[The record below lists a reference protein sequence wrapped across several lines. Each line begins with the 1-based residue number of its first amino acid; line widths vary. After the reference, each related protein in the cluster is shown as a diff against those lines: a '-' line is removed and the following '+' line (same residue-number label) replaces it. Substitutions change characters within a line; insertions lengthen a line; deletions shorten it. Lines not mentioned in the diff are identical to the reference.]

1 MGPRVALARLDQVQR
16 NRQSL
21 LEQEAALQVPDRPD
35 ALHASDLLQRA
46 TQASITAD
54 WHYRDWLVSLKR
66 CGSGQKSPDLAAA
79 RAADLRATRA
89 KRAFLAA
96 FDPLANGSTSGSGQA
111 GEF

>member
-1 MGPRVALARLDQVQR
+1 FVTKIENFLGQSRDGRAAVAAAVGGVLECKVAPRVALARLDQVQR

-21 LEQEAALQVPDRPD
+21 LEQEAALQVPGRAD

-66 CGSGQKSPDLAAA
+66 CGSGRKSPDLAAA
-79 RAADLRATRA
+79 R
-89 KRAFLAA
+89 
-96 FDPLANGSTSGSGQA
+96 
-111 GEF
+111 